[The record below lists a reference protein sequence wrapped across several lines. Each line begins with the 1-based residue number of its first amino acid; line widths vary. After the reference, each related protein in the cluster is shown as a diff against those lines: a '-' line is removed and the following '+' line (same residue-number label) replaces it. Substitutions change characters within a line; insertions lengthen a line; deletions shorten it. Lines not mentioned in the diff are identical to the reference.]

1 MAPTRG
7 EVFARATQSRRQS
20 WKAGGAACCSS
31 GPPWLPNQA
40 LGFRFKQPCERPV
53 RCAGWLGG
61 GFSHRHQR
69 KHSLVIGTSYPQGLR
84 LHHPDEFYARQLL
97 ASTAKGI
104 SPRVSVALLRP
115 FSLTSPTP
123 ARRAQRGS
131 APQLTPC
138 RLRWPPEVLGAWPW
152 IAAMPISPPQRSR
165 RLTSPI
171 AAAGPPRWRH
181 VTATASRCLAR
192 RG

>member
-1 MAPTRG
+1 MAPTRERSLRERHNRDG
-7 EVFARATQSRRQS
+7 HLGRLERCVLFVRLALIAKPGSLSRF
-20 WKAGGAACCSS
+20 
-31 GPPWLPNQA
+31 N
-40 LGFRFKQPCERPV
+40 QPCERPV

-115 FSLTSPTP
+115 FSLTSPNTGP
-123 ARRAQRGS
+123 ARTRGS
-131 APQLTPC
+131 APRLTPC
-138 RLRWPPEVLGAWPW
+138 RCAGHLGSSGAWPW
-152 IAAMPISPPQRSR
+152 IAAVPISPPQQSWC
-165 RLTSPI
+165 LTSPI
-171 AAAGPPRWRH
+171 AAAGPPRWRQ